1 MFFIFKNTMH
11 FENWK
16 LRTTQTTEYIYIY
29 IFFFFLISSFF
40 NTFICIFL
48 QQNFIA
54 FFFFFFEFLSEIF
67 PENLKLLNL
76 FCSKLFSDL
85 FLFFFPEDFVVNF
98 FFPCNWRWRNGPV
111 EADTT
116 VEEFCSVE
124 FIYSLLSLPLS

>member
-1 MFFIFKNTMH
+1 MH

-29 IFFFFLISSFF
+29 IYIYFFFFLISSFF
-40 NTFICIFL
+40 NTFIFIFL

-54 FFFFFFEFLSEIF
+54 FFFFFWISVWNFSWKSEITEF
-67 PENLKLLNL
+67 IL
-76 FCSKLFSDL
+76 FKIVFW
-85 FLFFFPEDFVVNF
+85 FVFFFPEDFVVNF
-98 FFPCNWRWRNGPV
+98 FSPCNWRLVCFWRWRNGPV

-124 FIYSLLSLPLS
+124 FIYSLSSLPLS